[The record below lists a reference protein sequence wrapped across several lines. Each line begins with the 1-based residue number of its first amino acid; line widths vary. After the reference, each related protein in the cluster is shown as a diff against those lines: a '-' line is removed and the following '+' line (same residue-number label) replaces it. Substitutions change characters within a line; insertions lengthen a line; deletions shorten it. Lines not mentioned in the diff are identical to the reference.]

1 MEPFLD
7 KTDHEKIKPA
17 LIKPNAFIKI
27 GKDTV
32 DQKLGFYFVKT
43 KTGRPSNI
51 SLTYLLYPSRVNV
64 LTVYSP
70 SNKITAF

>member
-7 KTDHEKIKPA
+7 KTDHKKVKPA

-32 DQKLGFYFVKT
+32 EQKLG
-43 KTGRPSNI
+43 
-51 SLTYLLYPSRVNV
+51 SLSKPRLVDCQTFL
-64 LTVYSP
+64 
-70 SNKITAF
+70 